1 MRTRT
6 LLMLAVF
13 CGLAIL
19 VAGSV
24 QLLRVSDDSGNASA
38 DLFVGDAAAAGD
50 MNVTVNAAG
59 ERDGVMR
66 VEVTLS
72 GVDDD
77 DGLDG
82 FRLLVPGNALAP
94 LPSGVPGTGLSGTA
108 DDGCGGVTLA
118 EQHCTLSFATTGV
131 VGTPRVLLL
140 RRGEDQQRWVL
151 A

>member
-6 LLMLAVF
+6 LLILAVF

-24 QLLRVSDDSGNASA
+24 QLLRVSDDSGDASA
-38 DLFVGDAAAAGD
+38 DLVVGDTAAAGD
-50 MNVTVNAAG
+50 LLVTVDAAV
-59 ERDGVMR
+59 ESDGVMR

-77 DGLDG
+77 DGLEG
-82 FRLLVPGNALAP
+82 FRLVVPGNALAP
-94 LPSGVPGTGLSGTA
+94 LPSGQAGSGTV
-108 DDGCGGVTLA
+108 DDVCGGVTLA
-118 EQHCTLSFATTGV
+118 EQRCMLVFATTDV